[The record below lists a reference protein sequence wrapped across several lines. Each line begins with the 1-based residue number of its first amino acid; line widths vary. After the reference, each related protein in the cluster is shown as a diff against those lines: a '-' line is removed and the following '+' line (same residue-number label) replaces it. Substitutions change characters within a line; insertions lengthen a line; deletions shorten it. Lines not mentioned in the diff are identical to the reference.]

1 MLRVDIVD
9 EELQRDVNPV
19 MHGLAGD
26 IRRQRHDERAAGWAA
41 EDERQAA
48 AREEEEDAADRR
60 RTINKIKALIK
71 YFEALRDARREQDV
85 NKTQIARA
93 HGVGQRTFRDLIS
106 DRYRSWYDANEMF
119 SVEEELLELRD
130 ELREAEEG

>member
-1 MLRVDIVD
+1 MRVDIVD

-60 RTINKIKALIK
+60 RTINEIKALIEF
-71 YFEALRDARREQDV
+71 FEEVRHAHSEQNV
-85 NKTQIARA
+85 NKKRIARE
-93 HGVGQRTFRDLIS
+93 HGVGQRTFRDLIN
-106 DRYRSWYDANEMF
+106 DRYRTWYEAGEIF
-119 SVEEELLELRD
+119 SLEEELLELRN

>member
-48 AREEEEDAADRR
+48 AREEEYAADRR
-60 RTINKIKALIK
+60 RTINEIKALIE
-71 YFEALRDARREQDV
+71 YFEEVRDAHREQNV
-85 NKTQIARA
+85 NKTRIARA
-93 HGVGQRTFRDLIS
+93 HKIGQKSFRDLIN
-106 DRYRSWYDANEMF
+106 DRYRSWYEAGEMF
-119 SVEEELLELRD
+119 SLEEELLELRD

>member
-48 AREEEEDAADRR
+48 AREEEEYATNHQ
-60 RTINKIKALIK
+60 RTINEIKALIK
-71 YFEALRDARREQDV
+71 YFAEVRDADREEKV
-85 NKTQIARA
+85 NKTRIARA
-93 HGVGQRTFRDLIS
+93 HGIGQKTFRDLIN

-119 SVEEELLELRD
+119 SLEEELLELRD

>member
-1 MLRVDIVD
+1 MRVDIVD

-48 AREEEEDAADRR
+48 AREEEEDAAHRR
-60 RTINKIKALIK
+60 RTINEIKALIE
-71 YFEALRDARREQDV
+71 YFEEVRDAHREQNV
-85 NKTQIARA
+85 NKTRIARA
-93 HGVGQRTFRDLIS
+93 HKIGQKSFRDLIN
-106 DRYRSWYDANEMF
+106 DRYRSWYEAGEMF
-119 SVEEELLELRD
+119 SLEEELLELRD
-130 ELREAEEG
+130 ELREAEEE

>member
-1 MLRVDIVD
+1 MRVDIVD

-60 RTINKIKALIK
+60 RTINEIKALIE
-71 YFEALRDARREQDV
+71 YFEEVRDAHREENV
-85 NKTQIARA
+85 NKTRIARA
-93 HGVGQRTFRDLIS
+93 HRIGQKTFRDLIS

-130 ELREAEEG
+130 ELREAEEE